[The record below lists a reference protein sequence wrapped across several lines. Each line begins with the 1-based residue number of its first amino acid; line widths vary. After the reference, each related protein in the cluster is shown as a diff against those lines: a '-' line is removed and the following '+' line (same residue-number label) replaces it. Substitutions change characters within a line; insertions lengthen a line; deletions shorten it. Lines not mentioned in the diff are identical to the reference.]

1 MAKCKQEQMNQSSVE
16 YFLLGMLLFVGI
28 SINSNR
34 YLTDIVH
41 EHNFIDLLLYQLNSI
56 NVFCFQILFAALVVI
71 RYYSKQSVSH
81 LSEVEEELGC
91 YRDVIRNL
99 KLSLKLSIGIILRF
113 ICANLAVY
121 MVTSKGH
128 LIILSQNSST
138 VICLR
143 SILMITVRLMWVCY
157 VAICGWRFGKEYLS
171 ILIIIA
177 TSFVDYYV
185 YIVDQ
190 SWLGPICMGE
200 YTFLSNDV
208 ETLSGRQPNILYYA
222 IFWVAVFFLTS
233 IGEVFVKKGKLINK
247 KKEPKRKIANF
258 PMVVSMVIS
267 ISSAIITLH
276 YNMQVHSGVIF
287 GHLDKFYYS
296 YLWQNVIM
304 NSTFPLIP
312 ILGIVS
318 FQKNHLTAGVRPTY
332 STILK
337 MYNVANITTFLP
349 IMLLFAFFLFS
360 SPHGAFVY
368 PFQGNFG
375 VEMVWETSV
384 TPIIV
389 YLINTEIL
397 VLSYSTLSAIL
408 YYQNSSSYNNLL
420 FPIMLYNIVLY
431 NPFNFAN
438 EFVWNAI
445 PNYNYDVVGSMK
457 SILEQSI
464 GDIIPFVIA
473 IALMVQLR
481 KRERY
486 YVDEKFN

>member
-1 MAKCKQEQMNQSSVE
+1 MAKCKEEQINQFKIE
-16 YFLLGMLLFVGI
+16 YFLFGGLLFVGI
-28 SINSNR
+28 SMNSNR
-34 YLTDIVH
+34 YLTDIVY
-41 EHNFIDLLLYQLNSI
+41 EHSFVDLLLYQLNSI
-56 NVFCFQILFAALVVI
+56 NVFCFQILFAALVI
-71 RYYSKQSVSH
+71 IQYYTKQEPGN
-81 LSEVEEELGC
+81 LPKDSEEQG
-91 YRDVIRNL
+91 YFKNVIRNFE
-99 KLSLKLSIGIILRF
+99 LSLKPSLEIILLF
-113 ICANLAVY
+113 ISASLAAY
-121 MVTSKGH
+121 IVTSGKH
-128 LIILSQNSST
+128 LNFLPQNSST
-138 VICLR
+138 AICIR
-143 SILMITVRLMWVCY
+143 SILMITVRLVWVCY
-157 VAICGWRFGKEYLS
+157 VSVLGRRFGKEYLA

-190 SWLGPICMGE
+190 SWIGPICMGE
-200 YTFLSNDV
+200 YTFLGNNI
-208 ETLSGRQPNILYYA
+208 ETLSGRQPNALYYA
-222 IFWVAVFFLTS
+222 IFWATVFFLTS
-233 IGEVFVKKGKLINK
+233 IVGIFFKKRRLINTPPNK
-247 KKEPKRKIANF
+247 KRKIINF
-258 PMVVSMVIS
+258 PMVASILIS

-276 YNMQVHSGVIF
+276 FNMQVHSGAMF
-287 GHLDKFYYS
+287 GHLDKFYYG

-304 NSTFPLIP
+304 NSVFPLIP

-318 FQKNHLTAGVRPTY
+318 FQKKYLTVGARPTF

-337 MYNVANITTFLP
+337 MYSMANIVTFLP
-349 IMLLFAFFLFS
+349 IVIMFAGFFFS

-375 VEMVWETSV
+375 VEMVWKTSV
-384 TPIIV
+384 TPIVV

-431 NPFNFAN
+431 NPFNFAS

-445 PNYNYDVVGSMK
+445 PSYNYDVAGSMK

-473 IALMVQLR
+473 IVLMAQLR
-481 KRERY
+481 KRERC